1 VTNGVQQPPEAPTPP
16 NTPGPQPQSAAYW
29 TQPRLELREWFNRNA
44 PSLGEL
50 YEGALRM
57 LYGENNFP
65 GTTRF
70 VAHAVREIRNRLPD
84 VIAGRRGGTF
94 DWKTKLDELA
104 KDWQRAGFSLDGV
117 IPTEVTAGESVPSTD
132 VRMPRRLMQNV
143 AILLKDHVEA
153 REKPK
158 EAAIRLFRSISPENN
173 HSLHDSLRPVIN
185 QWFEVTE
192 WFVKNVHE
200 GHDQNRNTDLK
211 ELKKYFELFE
221 STLGALIRGFFKTV
235 EGLDEILEDT
245 NS

>member
-1 VTNGVQQPPEAPTPP
+1 VTNDNQQPQETPRLP
-16 NTPGPQPQSAAYW
+16 NTPGPQPQSAEYW

-44 PSLGEL
+44 LPLGEL
-50 YEGALRM
+50 YEGSLRM
-57 LYGENNFP
+57 LYGESNFP
-65 GTTRF
+65 GSTRF

-94 DWKTKLDELA
+94 DWKSRLDRLA
-104 KDWQRAGFSLDGV
+104 NDWQRAGFSLDGV
-117 IPTEVTAGESVPSTD
+117 IPTDVTAGGSVPSTG
-132 VRMPRRLMQNV
+132 MSIPRRLMQNV
-143 AILLKDHVEA
+143 AILLKDHVDA

-158 EAAIRLFRSISPENN
+158 EAAIRLFRGISPGSP
-173 HSLHDSLRPVIN
+173 SLHDSLRPVIN

-200 GHDQNRNTDLK
+200 GHDQNRNTDLE
-211 ELKKYFELFE
+211 ELKKHFELFE

-235 EGLDEILEDT
+235 EGLDEILEDA